1 MHSDM
6 DDTEVPGFPIQTSQ
20 DQRLVANSPGLIAGS
35 NVFHR
40 LLTPSHP
47 PHTLNSLITP
57 TCDRRKRRHK
67 SDQSAVT
74 ITQRPAFTRPQTDG
88 RASTSKHLIRAR
100 FQLGI
105 TLQIA
110 CNTKTIH
117 LSKSV
122 TGNVRFD
129 PFVPAPAGCG
139 W

>member
-1 MHSDM
+1 M

-57 TCDRRKRRHK
+57 TCDRRKRRNK

-74 ITQRPAFTRPQTDG
+74 ISQRPIHNSLFKG
-88 RASTSKHLIRAR
+88 
-100 FQLGI
+100 QL
-105 TLQIA
+105 L
-110 CNTKTIH
+110 
-117 LSKSV
+117 
-122 TGNVRFD
+122 R
-129 PFVPAPAGCG
+129 
-139 W
+139 